1 MRCIECCLICGN
13 RVPPFAI
20 TPVLEDEN
28 GDLNNCCESC
38 ADEQFPGWRDEE
50 DDEDDEDDGV

>member
-1 MRCIECCLICGN
+1 M
-13 RVPPFAI
+13 PPFAI